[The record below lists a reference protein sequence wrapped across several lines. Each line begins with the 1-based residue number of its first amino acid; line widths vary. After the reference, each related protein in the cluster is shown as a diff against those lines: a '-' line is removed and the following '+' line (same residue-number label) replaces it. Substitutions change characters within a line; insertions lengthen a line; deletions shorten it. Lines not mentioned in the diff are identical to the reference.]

1 MKITLTAKE
10 IVETPND
17 QDLGAL
23 VRQKYWFEKS
33 NQDEHMTIVSNNS
46 GEVVSIND
54 FVDGEY
60 DKCVICGK
68 TSPYK
73 TSTHVDLRYGYVDGA
88 GQGCF
93 QSHIC
98 NKENN

>member
-1 MKITLTAKE
+1 MKVTVTEQE
-10 IVETPND
+10 ILNNPND

-23 VRQKYWFEKS
+23 VRQKYWSEKQPAS
-33 NQDEHMTIVSNNS
+33 VLDY
-46 GEVVSIND
+46 
-54 FVDGEY
+54 VDGEY

-73 TSTHVDLRYGYVDGA
+73 TTTHIDFREGYVDGA

-93 QSHIC
+93 QPNIC
-98 NKENN
+98 NKEK